1 MYLDTKMKLVASI
14 CVPLRVV
21 LHTVHACQDLLRAL
35 LLPRAPRPLPLPPG
49 RRGVRQQEQEQQQ
62 QHLVRRQGKVG
73 TSWVWLFVFHLLVL
87 T

>member
-1 MYLDTKMKLVASI
+1 MKHLAYI
-14 CVPLRVV
+14 CVPPRVV

-49 RRGVRQQEQEQQQ
+49 RRGVRQQEQVQQQQ

-73 TSWVWLFVFHLLVL
+73 TNWVLLFVFYLLVL